1 MTWCNIN
8 MSGSNLCFS
17 LSNVNTPN
25 DLRNC
30 ILNTFLNMLFTFKVT
45 SSDHLATLSFF
56 FNCYNIFKLNSTDVS
71 NLHIKIIFSSVHV
84 FCIRCR
90 RLSTAKWHVFW
101 EEQSTFTFLEQWGLT
116 WNGRNTAWS
125 PCCASLSVVNL
136 RNYHWREDTRTTII
150 WKDEE
155 SVGQNWKAVIRQQ
168 SLDEHKTW
176 YATSGESQSNIS
188 TFCAD
193 EDFGER
199 LDYCEIWK
207 VVFTLG
213 FILEERESPNQLSHD
228 ARAVLELWGYIHVN
242 KISLH
247 ENWKRILKDP
257 LWIRIR
263 LLLRTQ

>member
-1 MTWCNIN
+1 MCSA
-8 MSGSNLCFS
+8 SGVVDCRL
-17 LSNVNTPN
+17 
-25 DLRNC
+25 
-30 ILNTFLNMLFTFKVT
+30 LNG
-45 SSDHLATLSFF
+45 
-56 FNCYNIFKLNSTDVS
+56 
-71 NLHIKIIFSSVHV
+71 
-84 FCIRCR
+84 
-90 RLSTAKWHVFW
+90 RLTCVFW

-155 SVGQNWKAVIRQQ
+155 SVGQNWKAVNRQQ
-168 SLDEHKTW
+168 SLDEHKIW

-228 ARAVLELWGYIHVN
+228 DRAVLELWGYIHVN